1 VLEQLLSDLHDG
13 IPTVVLVKMIRLQ
26 NPWQKFSCKTGTALT
41 IKEQENLVNGLFACK
56 DPNVSLFK
64 TNFHHD
70 AWRDLD
76 KNLHYEKC
84 NRNGKTINYN

>member
-13 IPTVVLVKMIRLQ
+13 IPDSSFSQNDTIA

-56 DPNVSLFK
+56 DPNVSPFQNQLSSRCV
-64 TNFHHD
+64 
-70 AWRDLD
+70 WR
-76 KNLHYEKC
+76 
-84 NRNGKTINYN
+84 I